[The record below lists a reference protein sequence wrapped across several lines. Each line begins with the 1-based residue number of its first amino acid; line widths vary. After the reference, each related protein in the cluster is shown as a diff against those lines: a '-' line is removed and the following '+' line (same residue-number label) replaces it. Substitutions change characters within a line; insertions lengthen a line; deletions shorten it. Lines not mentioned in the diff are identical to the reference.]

1 MEHLHI
7 IRLMKVVMSCCGKF
21 TYREFGLI
29 LEITTFVFL
38 VLFKDGGRRLSPRFH
53 LFISGVSQENQ
64 EVG

>member
-1 MEHLHI
+1 MI
-7 IRLMKVVMSCCGKF
+7 GLMKVVMPYCGKF

-38 VLFKDGGRRLSPRFH
+38 VLFKDGGRKLSQRFH
-53 LFISGVSQENQ
+53 LFISGVNQGNQ